1 MCPKYLPVGA
11 FLFIMEDMK
20 PRAPQQA
27 HYRKGE
33 YTMKRFAGLYGMK
46 YAGMA
51 TNHSEA
57 AKLSK
62 KL

>member
-1 MCPKYLPVGA
+1 MLEA
-11 FLFIMEDMK
+11 
-20 PRAPQQA
+20 
-27 HYRKGE
+27 GE

-51 TNHSEA
+51 TNYSEA